1 MFILEQD
8 GWSMQGTDWEEV
20 LKYYL
25 LYSRY
30 QARIESTT
38 NDDPPVII
46 KLGSFT
52 SIDIKL
58 IKHFTSSS
66 STHSQ
71 SFLIK
76 PSPFAHPFVIP
87 ITILRFQFVNVFA
100 LIRHRKP
107 RVRPCRFGT
116 NTPFDARLSQFRKR
130 AEETGSI
137 PVLGNLLFDR
147 AATPPYRLLDPHCW
161 VACKIKACGMGRR
174 SRWPASR
181 VLWNCDLCARVKWDG
196 ADPSERWLDEIRT
209 ADLKMPTHIAC
220 LASALKK
227 FPSSTISG
235 NHTDHYLNGRFRSN
249 EIEPIELPIPN
260 ALAHNKVIAINTDL
274 IMMAANQ
281 QARIS

>member
-116 NTPFDARLSQFRKR
+116 NTPFDARLSQFRKG

-196 ADPSERWLDEIRT
+196 ADPSESDPHVR
-209 ADLKMPTHIAC
+209 
-220 LASALKK
+220 
-227 FPSSTISG
+227 STISG